1 MDKGAV
7 AKVLQTTHRPTV
19 VSSCKSADSELSN
32 DDLDELLLL
41 LQTVNS
47 DVAGLQPPG
56 LGTCFQGK
64 SLPQFSYA
72 RPDKIFVQ
80 IVNTGDHWI
89 CLTNKFSRT
98 VNEVFVFDSMASGTT
113 VTDQLAVFATSLLSR
128 YDDNTSY
135 VSFRVRYFQQ
145 QTSLTLTRLCGFYV
159 AAVAIACCNGT
170 GVQQGG
176 YAARNSPAN
185 SSCRQRISAQ
195 LTPVQPILFVAQ
207 SVTNRDL
214 FVKRK
219 PKLYC
224 LCHGPDNGTNMTE
237 CTFCG
242 NWYHDT
248 FLAVK
253 PSRLVKRR
261 HSAQWLGPC
270 CDVHHEHVV
279 DVDLTRDDDNDLR
292 TTAHCTVIGLTTKMS
307 TSKLNK
313 PMCR

>member
-1 MDKGAV
+1 MQLSVPCCLHTGSVRQRSYVNVKGHLNEGRLPPKATRKPSSNKSEVTDILEKWQWQKTAKGRQSKYMDKGAV

-64 SLPQFSYA
+64 SLPRFSCA

-159 AAVAIACCNGT
+159 AAVAIACCNST
-170 GVQQGG
+170 GGST
-176 YAARNSPAN
+176 RW
-185 SSCRQRISAQ
+185 
-195 LTPVQPILFVAQ
+195 
-207 SVTNRDL
+207 
-214 FVKRK
+214 
-219 PKLYC
+219 
-224 LCHGPDNGTNMTE
+224 LC
-237 CTFCG
+237 
-242 NWYHDT
+242 
-248 FLAVK
+248 
-253 PSRLVKRR
+253 
-261 HSAQWLGPC
+261 
-270 CDVHHEHVV
+270 
-279 DVDLTRDDDNDLR
+279 
-292 TTAHCTVIGLTTKMS
+292 
-307 TSKLNK
+307 SKK
-313 PMCR
+313 FASK